1 MIRIEGVPIV
11 AARLAAMQKST
22 KALKPTRPASAHRTQ
37 ERRFPV
43 ASKTVR
49 PSQRRAIAQERA

>member
-22 KALKPTRPASAHRTQ
+22 KALKPTRPDSAHRTQ

-43 ASKTVR
+43 SSKTVR

>member
-37 ERRFPV
+37 ERRFRV